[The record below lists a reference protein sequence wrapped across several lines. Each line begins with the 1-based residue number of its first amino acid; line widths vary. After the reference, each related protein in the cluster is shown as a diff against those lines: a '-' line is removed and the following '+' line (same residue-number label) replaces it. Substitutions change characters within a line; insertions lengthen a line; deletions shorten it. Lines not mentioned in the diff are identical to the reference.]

1 MAGSMKYSYYFN
13 TVILG
18 EIKIKCLL
26 NPLTARFQKMAK
38 LAFWALVSW
47 AMNDKEQEYLSNKDN
62 E

>member
-26 NPLTARFQKMAK
+26 NPLTARFQKIAK
-38 LAFWALVSW
+38 LAFWGIRSVNWGKKRKSTGSVV
-47 AMNDKEQEYLSNKDN
+47 E
-62 E
+62 